1 MDINLL
7 MKIRYDKG
15 DNSKKFQKLLRK
27 IKPFSKIDMDED
39 IPLTKLEKLVR
50 MYIVKYN
57 LYIGSISENIVFDNY
72 YSAWVG
78 KSVVS
83 EKRGRENV
91 FLNSIEAWSIYE
103 VFVKICILFY
113 WEVENDEEIVK
124 R

>member
-27 IKPFSKIDMDED
+27 IKPFSKINMDED
-39 IPLTKLEKLVR
+39 IPLSKLEKLVR
-50 MYIVKYN
+50 MYIIKYN
-57 LYIGSISENIVFDNY
+57 LYIGSISENIIFDNY

-78 KSVVS
+78 KTVVS
-83 EKRGRENV
+83 EKRGKENV

>member
-7 MKIRYDKG
+7 IKIRYDKG
-15 DNSKKFQKLLRK
+15 NNSKKFQKLLRK

-39 IPLTKLEKLVR
+39 IPLIKLEKLAR
-50 MYIVKYN
+50 MYIIKYN
-57 LYIGSISENIVFDNY
+57 LYIGSISENIIFDNY

-78 KSVVS
+78 KTVVS
-83 EKRGRENV
+83 EKRGKENV

>member
-39 IPLTKLEKLVR
+39 IPLIKLEKLVR
-50 MYIVKYN
+50 MYIIKYN
-57 LYIGSISENIVFDNY
+57 LYIGSISENIIFDNY

-78 KSVVS
+78 KTVVS
-83 EKRGRENV
+83 EKRGKENV

>member
-1 MDINLL
+1 MDINTL
-7 MKIRYDKG
+7 MKVKYDEG

-27 IKPFSKIDMDED
+27 IKPFSKISLDED
-39 IPLTKLEKLVR
+39 ITLIKLEKLVR
-50 MYIVKYN
+50 MYIIKYN

-78 KSVVS
+78 KTVISK
-83 EKRGRENV
+83 KRGKENV
-91 FLNSIEAWSIYE
+91 FLTSIEGWSIYE

-113 WEVENDEEIVK
+113 WSVENDEEIVK

>member
-50 MYIVKYN
+50 MYITKYN

-78 KSVVS
+78 KNVVS

>member
-1 MDINLL
+1 MDINTL
-7 MKIRYDKG
+7 MKVKYDEG

-39 IPLTKLEKLVR
+39 IPLIKLEKLVR
-50 MYIVKYN
+50 MYITKYN

-78 KSVVS
+78 KTVISK
-83 EKRGRENV
+83 KRGKENV
-91 FLNSIEAWSIYE
+91 FLTSIEGWSIYE

-113 WEVENDEEIVK
+113 WSVENDEEIVK

>member
-27 IKPFSKIDMDED
+27 IKPFSKMDMDED

-78 KSVVS
+78 KNVVS
-83 EKRGRENV
+83 EKRGSENV

>member
-27 IKPFSKIDMDED
+27 IKPFSKMDMDED

-78 KSVVS
+78 KNVVS

>member
-27 IKPFSKIDMDED
+27 IKPFSKIDMDQD
-39 IPLTKLEKLVR
+39 IPLIKLEKLVR
-50 MYIVKYN
+50 MYITKYN

-78 KSVVS
+78 KNVVS

>member
-39 IPLTKLEKLVR
+39 IPLIKLEKLVR
-50 MYIVKYN
+50 MYIIKYN

-72 YSAWVG
+72 YSVWVG
-78 KSVVS
+78 KTVVS
-83 EKRGRENV
+83 EKRGKENV

>member
-27 IKPFSKIDMDED
+27 IKPFSKIDMDQD
-39 IPLTKLEKLVR
+39 IPLIKLEKLVR
-50 MYIVKYN
+50 MYITKYN

>member
-39 IPLTKLEKLVR
+39 IPLIKLEKLVR
-50 MYIVKYN
+50 MYIIKYN

-78 KSVVS
+78 KTVVS
-83 EKRGRENV
+83 EKRGKENV

>member
-78 KSVVS
+78 KNVVS

>member
-39 IPLTKLEKLVR
+39 IPLIKLEKLVR
-50 MYIVKYN
+50 MYITKYN

-78 KSVVS
+78 KNVVS

>member
-1 MDINLL
+1 MDIKLL
-7 MKIRYDKG
+7 MKIKYDEG
-15 DNSKKFQKLLRK
+15 NNSKKFQKLLRK

-39 IPLTKLEKLVR
+39 IPLIKLEKLVR
-50 MYIVKYN
+50 MYIIKYN
-57 LYIGSISENIVFDNY
+57 LYIGSISENIMFDNY

-78 KSVVS
+78 KTIVS
-83 EKRGRENV
+83 GKRGKENV
-91 FLNSIEAWSIYE
+91 FLTSIEAWSIYE